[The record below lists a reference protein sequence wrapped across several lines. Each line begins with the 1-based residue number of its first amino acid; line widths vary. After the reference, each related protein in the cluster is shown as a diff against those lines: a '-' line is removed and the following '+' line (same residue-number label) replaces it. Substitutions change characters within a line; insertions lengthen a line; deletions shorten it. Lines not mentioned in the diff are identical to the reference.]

1 MPPAFVH
8 FKDLEM
14 STTSDKSNDDKG
26 TIVHV
31 SPSYP
36 PGCQHEWEY
45 IEILDEDGRIN
56 EEPSHCKKC
65 GMSFTRYIFT
75 ECP

>member
-1 MPPAFVH
+1 VDADPV
-8 FKDLEM
+8 L
-14 STTSDKSNDDKG
+14 T
-26 TIVHV
+26 VHV

-36 PGCQHEWEY
+36 SGCQHEWAY
-45 IEILDEDGRIN
+45 VQVKDEDGRMN
-56 EEPSHCKKC
+56 EEPSHCTKC

>member
-1 MPPAFVH
+1 MEVNRMDENED
-8 FKDLEM
+8 KDP
-14 STTSDKSNDDKG
+14 G
-26 TIVHV
+26 VVVHV

-36 PGCQHEWEY
+36 PGCIHEWVYFDSQEN
-45 IEILDEDGRIN
+45 DV
-56 EEPSHCKKC
+56 PSHCAKC